1 MSASPSPSSPSSPP
15 PDPGPLDLPAAL
27 ARIRARAPFI
37 PELAI
42 VLGSG
47 LGALAACPE
56 AAAGVALPF
65 TELGFPRQTVP
76 GHRGSLIFCELEGR
90 RVVLQ
95 AGRFHGYEG
104 HPPALTTG
112 SMRLFGRLGAKAVL
126 HTNAAGAINP
136 GFRVG
141 QLMVISDHINLLG
154 GNPLTGPNVE
164 PGPRFPDMTAA
175 YDPALRSQ
183 LHAAAAALGQ
193 TLLEGVYL
201 AVPGPSFE
209 TPAEIRA
216 FRALGADAVGMSTVA
231 EVIVARH
238 EGLRVAGIS
247 CLCNMA
253 AGMLPQPL
261 SHAEVLE
268 AGDAAAGAFE
278 ALVRTFLG
286 RLEL

>member
-1 MSASPSPSSPSSPP
+1 MN
-15 PDPGPLDLPAAL
+15 LPAAL
-27 ARIRARAPFI
+27 ALLQQRAPFT

-47 LGALAACPE
+47 LGALAGCPE
-56 AAAGVALPF
+56 AAAGVDVAF
-65 TELGFPRQTVP
+65 TELGFPAQTVP
-76 GHRGSLIFCELEGR
+76 GHQGRLIFCELEGR

-104 HPPALTTG
+104 HSPALVTA
-112 SMRLFGRLGAKAVL
+112 SMRLFGRLGVRAVV
-126 HTNAAGAINP
+126 HTNAAGAIHA
-136 GFRVG
+136 GFQVG
-141 QLMVISDHINLLG
+141 QLMVLTDHINLMG

-175 YDPALRSQ
+175 YDPGLRRQ

-193 TLLEGVYL
+193 TLQEGVYL
-201 AVPGPSFE
+201 GVPGPSFE

-216 FRALGADAVGMSTVA
+216 FRLLGADAVGMSTVP
-231 EVIVARH
+231 EVIVARQ

-253 AGMLPQPL
+253 AGMLAQPL
-261 SHAEVLE
+261 SHREVLE
-268 AGDAAAGAFE
+268 AGAAAAGRFE
-278 ALVRTFLG
+278 ALVRAFLG
-286 RLEL
+286 DLAL